1 MRIST
6 ETLRGKPIAIL
17 GNGVTGKGI
26 AKLLDSLNSNYR
38 IFDQHGDSF
47 EKANPHSFSLV
58 IFSPG
63 FSNSHPWLNLA
74 RSAGIPILSELD
86 FASQFTSAPIVA
98 VTGTNGK
105 SSMVTLLCHLWKKM
119 GRKSIAAGNIGVSL
133 SEAIAE
139 GIDDDTTIFLEVS
152 SFQSGT
158 MRKLN
163 PEFSFWSN
171 FAEDHLDVHDTKED
185 YFTAKTNLLSRTRKK
200 IWVGSSVIEAALD
213 FTIELPGDIKVVNPL
228 KVGDIPFNS
237 NHFLSSYPQLENL
250 ALVIEF
256 AQLHGFDG
264 TEALE
269 AFRDYSSLDHRLQEV
284 LTLDHATYWN
294 DSKATNFSSVLAACK
309 TLEGNLI
316 WIGGGKS
323 KGLDL
328 QDFSNHISKY
338 VDQAFL
344 FGEVAKELSV
354 ALKRTGLCHS
364 ICSTITEAVK
374 KAHASTNLPAHVLFS
389 PGFASFDTH
398 SNYASRGKSFVESV
412 FDLKNTLMRS
422 TQVSLT

>member
-1 MRIST
+1 MSILT
-6 ETLRGKPIAIL
+6 DTLRGKPIAIL
-17 GNGVTGKGI
+17 GNGVTGKGV

-38 IFDQHGDSF
+38 IFDQKGNSF

-58 IFSPG
+58 VYSPG
-63 FSNSHPWLNLA
+63 FTNSHPWLNLA

-86 FASQFTSAPIVA
+86 FASQFTSSPIVA

-105 SSMVTLLCHLWKKM
+105 SSMVTLLCHLWKKV

-133 SEAIAE
+133 SEVIAE
-139 GIDDDTTIFLEVS
+139 GLDDDSTIFLEVS

-163 PEFSFWSN
+163 PEFSFWVN
-171 FAEDHLDVHDTKED
+171 FAEDHLDVHDSKED
-185 YFTAKTNLLSRTRKK
+185 YFVAKKNLLTRTRKK
-200 IWVGSSVIEAALD
+200 IWVGSSVLEAALD
-213 FTIELPGDIKVVNPL
+213 FRIELPGDVKVVSPL
-228 KVGDIPFNS
+228 KVVDSPYDS
-237 NHFLSSYPQLENL
+237 KHFLSSYPQLENL

-256 AQLHGFDG
+256 AKLHGFDR
-264 TEALE
+264 TEVLE

-284 LTLDHATYWN
+284 LTVDHATYWN
-294 DSKATNFSSVLAACK
+294 DSKATNFLSVLAACK
-309 TLEGNLI
+309 TLDGNII

-344 FGEVAKELSV
+344 FGEVAEELSV
-354 ALKRTGLCHS
+354 ALKRKGLRHS

-374 KAHASTNLPAHVLFS
+374 KSHESTNLPANVLFS

-398 SNYASRGKSFVESV
+398 SNYASRGKSFFESV
-412 FDLKNTLMRS
+412 FDLKNAPRRS
-422 TQVSLT
+422 TEESLT